1 MGAMKD
7 STQQS
12 NLAEVLDISYHT
24 INRISCEVFSV
35 SVSVPRINLHLEF

>member
-1 MGAMKD
+1 MQMGAMKD
-7 STQQS
+7 NIQQS

-35 SVSVPRINLHLEF
+35 SVPGINLHLEF